1 MTVTPERNG
10 RWSAALRWSPA
21 AEPMDAR
28 AVVVA
33 ALAMT
38 VPALAGLATGR
49 LHTGL
54 VIGLGAVLLAGESPT
69 FDRGGEARP
78 SPLSALPPAVLAV
91 VVATLVAGRPWDDA
105 VLISLAGCAALVS
118 GYSRPLG
125 VASIRFI
132 VYLVLSATLLQGA
145 GADVAQAAL
154 VFGLGALWNVAVRV
168 ALRRRASDAAGEPV
182 APPRMVTGAQRRAY
196 FRRTLHSVAGWQF
209 TLRVV
214 AGLGVAS
221 LVRHAWPTHHFGWV
235 VLTVALLTQRPLE
248 HLPVKT
254 VQRTLG
260 ALLGVLLTWAVR
272 AVGLGAEPLAAVVC
286 LLATGAYLARP
297 RSYLA
302 YAVLSTPVILLVL
315 DLGRT
320 ADASL
325 LADRLVA
332 TLAGAAIVAAAS
344 VALDLAVRRFDPP
357 APPAAARRRAPA

>member
-1 MTVTPERNG
+1 MTVTPERDG
-10 RWSAALRWSPA
+10 RWGAALRWSPS
-21 AEPMDAR
+21 AEPLDAR
-28 AVVVA
+28 AVLVA
-33 ALAMT
+33 ALGMT
-38 VPALAGLATGR
+38 VPALAGLAAGR

-54 VIGLGAVLLAGESPT
+54 VIGLGAVLLAGEPAAS
-69 FDRGGEARP
+69 DRAGERP
-78 SPLSALPPAVLAV
+78 SPLGALPPAVLAV
-91 VVATLVAGRPWDDA
+91 AIATLSAGRPWADA
-105 VLISLAGCAALVS
+105 VLVLSAGLAALLS

-125 VASIRFI
+125 VGSIRFI
-132 VYLVLSATLLQGA
+132 VYLVLSATVLQGA
-145 GADVAQAAL
+145 GAQVPQAAL
-154 VFGLGALWNVAVRV
+154 VFGLGALWNVAVRL
-168 ALRRRASDAAGEPV
+168 ALRRRAPPAAVEAV
-182 APPRMVTGAQRRAY
+182 APVRQVTGAQRRAY
-196 FRRTLHSVAGWQF
+196 FRRTLRSVAGWQF

-214 AGLGVAS
+214 AGLAVAS
-221 LVRHAWPTHHFGWV
+221 LVRHAWPTHRFGWV

-272 AVGLGAEPLAAVVC
+272 AASLGAGPLAAVVC

-315 DLGRT
+315 DLGRPT
-320 ADASL
+320 DGSL

-357 APPAAARRRAPA
+357 AAPAAARRRAPA